1 VQHPS
6 AVKLSNSTAAKEY
19 ISKLAPQDALIL
31 IKGSRGVKMEIIAEA
46 LK

>member
-1 VQHPS
+1 
-6 AVKLSNSTAAKEY
+6 VKLSNSSAAKEHMTQ
-19 ISKLAPQDALIL
+19 LAPNASLIL